1 MSTEFIVNHLWQS
14 SCFALLA
21 ALLAFALRSHSPKMR
36 YWVWLS
42 ASLKFLIPFAL
53 LVSLGNEV
61 QRPAP
66 HSVSASDPVF
76 STTLVQIAEPFS
88 PDSSAIVPVH
98 DPMRWMPLS
107 IAVVWA
113 LGVLTIA
120 LPRCRGWLKV
130 RAALRASTP
139 VELPIP
145 VRAVITPGAEEPGIV
160 GFLRP
165 VLVLPPQLLEHLNP
179 PQLGAIL
186 THELCHVRRRDNLFA
201 AVHMAVEAIFWFHP
215 LVWWVGSRL
224 LEERE
229 LACDEEVLR
238 TGCEPSDY
246 VEGILKVCRLYTES
260 PLPCV
265 SGVTGADVKKRLR
278 SILEGTIAAEL
289 SGARKAALAITG
301 LAAVATPILIG
312 VMTAPVIRA
321 QSPPANTP
329 RFEVASIRPCEEAD
343 NGPSP
348 KSSPGRL
355 VEDCHELLN
364 LIGNAYTTF
373 ADGHLNLN
381 SKRAPITGGP
391 SWLRSAAYNINA
403 TAEGNP
409 SVTMML
415 GPMMQ
420 RLLEDRFRLKIH
432 RETREG
438 SVYFLTVARGG
449 PKLHAFKEGSCTP
462 WAVPPPPL
470 EPGTRYCV
478 ITVSLLSS
486 SVEALGATLDE
497 FSKTLGTV
505 VDRPVIDK
513 TGTTG
518 RFDIRFKFSREGTT
532 LAGVRLIG
540 PLPAS
545 DPRPASDRTDPPSI
559 FVALQEEL
567 GLRLEAGR
575 GPVETLV
582 IDHIEKPSEN

>member
-1 MSTEFIVNHLWQS
+1 
-14 SCFALLA
+14 
-21 ALLAFALRSHSPKMR
+21 
-36 YWVWLS
+36 
-42 ASLKFLIPFAL
+42 
-53 LVSLGNEV
+53 
-61 QRPAP
+61 
-66 HSVSASDPVF
+66 
-76 STTLVQIAEPFS
+76 
-88 PDSSAIVPVH
+88 
-98 DPMRWMPLS
+98 
-107 IAVVWA
+107 
-113 LGVLTIA
+113 
-120 LPRCRGWLKV
+120 LKV
-130 RAALRASTP
+130 RAALRAGTT
-139 VELPIP
+139 VDLPIP

-165 VLVLPPQLLEHLNP
+165 VLVLPAQLLEQLNP
-179 PQLGAIL
+179 RQLGAIL

-238 TGCEPSDY
+238 EGCEPSDY
-246 VEGILKVCRLYTES
+246 VEGILKVCRFYTQS

-265 SGVTGADVKKRLR
+265 SGVTGADVKRRLR
-278 SILEGTIAAEL
+278 SILEGAVAAEL
-289 SGARKAALAITG
+289 SGARKVALAITG
-301 LAAVATPILIG
+301 LAALATPILIG

-329 RFEVASIRPCEEAD
+329 SFEVASIKPCKEAE

-355 VEDCHELLN
+355 VEDCHGLLN
-364 LIGNAYTTF
+364 LIGNAYTTY

-381 SKRAPITGGP
+381 SEPAPIMGGP
-391 SWLRSAAYNINA
+391 SWLRSAAYNIKA

-409 SVTMML
+409 SVPMML
-415 GPMMQ
+415 GPMLQ
-420 RLLEDRFRLKIH
+420 RLLEDRFHLKIH

-438 SVYFLTVARGG
+438 PVYFLTVARGG
-449 PKLHAFKEGSCTP
+449 PKLRPFKEGSCTP
-462 WAVPPPPL
+462 WAVPPPPRQ
-470 EPGTRYCV
+470 PGTKYCV
-478 ITVSLLSS
+478 SIVRLISS
-486 SVEALGATLDE
+486 SMEALGATLDE

-505 VDRPVIDK
+505 VDRPVIEK
-513 TGTTG
+513 TGISG
-518 RFDIRFKFSREGTT
+518 RFDIHFKFSREGTT
-532 LAGVRLIG
+532 LADDYVRLIG

-545 DPRPASDRTDPPSI
+545 NPRPAPDPTDPPSI

-575 GPVETLV
+575 GPIETLV